1 LDTIK
6 APTKEKG
13 NAAAL
18 KKKLKQKRRRKCS
31 SSNKS
36 KRKMCTHRKIH
47 DWIEFMNISIFY
59 CTPPK
64 PPQQDLK
71 PFMKICC

>member
-18 KKKLKQKRRRKCS
+18 KKQ
-31 SSNKS
+31 SSNK
-36 KRKMCTHRKIH
+36 KEEGNAAALTKAKGKCAL
-47 DWIEFMNISIFY
+47 IERSMIGLNS
-59 CTPPK
+59 
-64 PPQQDLK
+64 
-71 PFMKICC
+71 